1 MSDMLRIPFGDD
13 PAKTATL
20 LLGAADDLE
29 QPREVVG
36 TTQGAF
42 LVSPEIAKK
51 AGLDKT
57 AVDEDGVQAYAT
69 QAPAEVEEPDQ
80 APAKKATK
88 KAPAKK
94 AAKKSPAKKAAKKS
108 TAKKSTPRKK

>member
-1 MSDMLRIPFGDD
+1 VSDMLRIPFGDD

-69 QAPAEVEEPDQ
+69 QAPADEPKQ
-80 APAKKATK
+80 APTKKATK

>member
-1 MSDMLRIPFGDD
+1 MLRIPFGDD

-69 QAPAEVEEPDQ
+69 QAPAEEPEQ